1 MTLSQKT
8 RNMANRTQV
17 CNLKVWIKETLSLSK
32 VRGVI
37 AENIIKTSKKAI
49 AAALNGQYNQSNI
62 KKQYSQQNLQP
73 WENCGCTK
81 FCFLLSFRIFHWLWI
96 MFLIRNFTGVLIV
109 NFIPD
114 WESETVNQSGLQT
127 NLSEDWCY
135 YAKMRTLKKRF
146 IDGFFFKQVK
156 IQLEKG
162 KFTRQ

>member
-1 MTLSQKT
+1 M
-8 RNMANRTQV
+8 
-17 CNLKVWIKETLSLSK
+17 
-32 VRGVI
+32 
-37 AENIIKTSKKAI
+37 
-49 AAALNGQYNQSNI
+49 
-62 KKQYSQQNLQP
+62 
-73 WENCGCTK
+73 
-81 FCFLLSFRIFHWLWI
+81 
-96 MFLIRNFTGVLIV
+96 

-146 IDGFFFKQVK
+146 IDGFFFKQVE